1 VLITDSSLLHCTML
15 SLYLYRFSCA
25 NAGDSLLDANFEVA
39 TANNAIILLTKEEEW
54 SKAMILDN
62 TNKQVLYTIYY

>member
-1 VLITDSSLLHCTML
+1 V
-15 SLYLYRFSCA
+15 YRFACA

-62 TNKQVLYTIYY
+62 TNKQVLDVIYNTIYTVYTLLLIYN